1 MDIEWQ
7 PWNLD
12 KNVLF
17 ILAHLSHRVKVSF
30 VPCLSSVVN
39 IFFFKQHWR
48 ECSGSVVEC
57 LTRDRRAA
65 GSSHTGVTVL
75 CP

>member
-1 MDIEWQ
+1 MLYI
-7 PWNLD
+7 
-12 KNVLF
+12 
-17 ILAHLSHRVKVSF
+17 IIALACCLLCWRVVQARMVDHGSDTG
-30 VPCLSSVVN
+30 SVAIVTN
-39 IFFFKQHWR
+39 HKW

-65 GSSHTGVTVL
+65 GSSHTSITAL